1 MLRHLLSHRRS
12 AQVSRAVVL
21 LASLLIGIRL
31 AAGVIHAA
39 CYVDWEKPNARSFY
53 LHSGGD
59 HDRCHHG
66 QVPPDPWAEW
76 GCEASQ
82 DEPGF
87 TLPEI
92 PRLPPLVSWFAP
104 LGLFLISCRSFS
116 LMAAHGRSPPV
127 PHS

>member
-1 MLRHLLSHRRS
+1 MLRHLHSHRRS
-12 AQVSRAVVL
+12 AQASRAVVL

-39 CYVDWEKPNARSFY
+39 CYLDWEKPQTRSFY

-66 QVPPDPWAEW
+66 QVPPDPWAAW

-104 LGLFLISCRSFS
+104 LGLLLISCRSFS
-116 LMAAHGRSPPV
+116 LIAAHGRSPPA
-127 PHS
+127 PRP

>member
-1 MLRHLLSHRRS
+1 MLRHLHSHRRS
-12 AQVSRAVVL
+12 AQASRAVVL

-31 AAGVIHAA
+31 AVGVIHAA
-39 CYVDWEKPNARSFY
+39 CYLDWEKPQTRSFY

-66 QVPPDPWAEW
+66 QVPPDPWAAW

-116 LMAAHGRSPPV
+116 LIAAHGRSPPV

>member
-1 MLRHLLSHRRS
+1 MLRHLHSHRRS
-12 AQVSRAVVL
+12 AQASRAVVL

-31 AAGVIHAA
+31 AAGIIHAA

-104 LGLFLISCRSFS
+104 LSLFLISCRSFS
-116 LMAAHGRSPPV
+116 LIAAHGRSPPV
-127 PHS
+127 THS